1 MKGKYYLPVFLFY
14 LILTQVTGNIDLL
27 SQTSARIDNTNLEI
41 DEGRLIVSFDL
52 MNTKPN
58 ERFNVWIEIRKSSGE
73 EIKAKNVSG
82 HVGKNIVGGKGLYI
96 IWNFE
101 SEGIDYEGNI
111 NVQVM
116 AELVTAHN
124 LKIER
129 ILIKSA
135 VLPGWGIYDMEKL
148 NPYLL
153 IGVAGYGSLAAAF
166 IYNSKSNNTYDK
178 YSNEF
183 DDPDKRQSLFDDS
196 ERQYNTAKIFGI
208 SAAAIWVLDIGW
220 ATMKYL
226 NKTGKPTSEMNRN
239 FRIGYDFY
247 SYGST
252 PVLTFKYNF

>member
-1 MKGKYYLPVFLFY
+1 MKGKFYIPVFLFY
-14 LILTQVTGNIDLL
+14 LILTQVTGNIDIL
-27 SQTSARIDNTNLEI
+27 SQSSARIDNTNLEI
-41 DEGRLIVSFDL
+41 DEGRLIVSYDL
-52 MNTKPN
+52 MNTRPN

-73 EIKAKNVSG
+73 EIRAKNVSG

-116 AELVTAHN
+116 AELVTVHN

-135 VLPGWGIYDMEKL
+135 VLPGWGIYDMDKVS
-148 NPYLL
+148 PYLL
-153 IGVAGYGSLAAAF
+153 IGVAGYGSIAAAF

-178 YSNEF
+178 YLESNDTDERASLY
-183 DDPDKRQSLFDDS
+183 DDFTIQ
-196 ERQYNTAKIFGI
+196 QNATKIFGI

-226 NKTGKPTSEMNRN
+226 NKTGKPTSELNRN